1 MLQSR
6 IFVHSEKLGRFLRF
20 IVDHVIDGNQNCLK
34 EYVIGSEVYDRRP
47 PYSPTQDSIVRTE
60 ARRLRGKLKEYYETE
75 GKDDP
80 IYVYLRPGSYI
91 PDLQYKKDLVGTQS
105 AMETNAS
112 LSAKTTT
119 TTIAILPF
127 RDISGS
133 PLSSTYARGIPDELA
148 YALMQKKSCRVISP
162 VSMAY
167 FSAREHDVA
176 SAMSKV
182 GAQIAYEGSVREE
195 DNHIRVTATIVD
207 AAGFQLWTKRLDAE
221 AESQTLFAIEE
232 QIASALSVGFNVLFG
247 HSQPVQR

>member
-1 MLQSR
+1 
-6 IFVHSEKLGRFLRF
+6 
-20 IVDHVIDGNQNCLK
+20 
-34 EYVIGSEVYDRRP
+34 
-47 PYSPTQDSIVRTE
+47 
-60 ARRLRGKLKEYYETE
+60 
-75 GKDDP
+75 
-80 IYVYLRPGSYI
+80 
-91 PDLQYKKDLVGTQS
+91 
-105 AMETNAS
+105 
-112 LSAKTTT
+112 
-119 TTIAILPF
+119 
-127 RDISGS
+127 
-133 PLSSTYARGIPDELA
+133 
-148 YALMQKKSCRVISP
+148 MQKKSCRVISP

-247 HSQPVQR
+247 HSQRVSLE